1 MTIRHTLLTGLT
13 AASLLFSG
21 CASYHVRQ
29 GNRLYNQLAYS
40 QAVTEYEKAL
50 GKKSF
55 PEAERKLADSYRL
68 MNNWSKAEQSW
79 ISCPTVSSDGV
90 RLKLCHSGATTT

>member
-50 GKKSF
+50 GKK
-55 PEAERKLADSYRL
+55 EL
-68 MNNWSKAEQSW
+68 
-79 ISCPTVSSDGV
+79 
-90 RLKLCHSGATTT
+90 SGGRTKTG